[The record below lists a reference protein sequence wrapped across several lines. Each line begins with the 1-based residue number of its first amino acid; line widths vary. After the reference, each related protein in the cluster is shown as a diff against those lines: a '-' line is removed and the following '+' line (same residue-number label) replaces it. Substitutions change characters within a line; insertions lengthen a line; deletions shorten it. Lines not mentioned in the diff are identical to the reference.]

1 MSRQDEG
8 TIKVFNKLYEEI
20 RQRYAPDSIIKGA
33 LDNHAIHQLFTK
45 KDFKVLKK
53 YKQCFNPNML
63 VIIPNLSQVFP
74 IPYTGRK
81 AETIYHN
88 QYIRDY
94 CLATTGI
101 DPITEKGKQEI
112 RDILKA
118 IQAKEMKLAIIGY
131 GGAMINFLWD
141 TYLLAFLSNFNEPVF
156 KEICVFEKEAISF
169 TNILRIGKPILLE
182 SYLSIY
188 LNENGTLNKLN
199 LIREEFQLAED
210 VTLIEDYLTTPDDL
224 KELVDND
231 FVLIGAPNFDAR
243 VLLQDSNF
251 FFFGHANNEL
261 EIFFQP
267 VVNTELTFESYG
279 SIDIPVLLSNI
290 AAGTIEMLR
299 IFAGFD
305 VQNPKYE
312 KSESVFRIDYGE
324 IMLNIE
330 ASNAVET
337 TIVEG
342 E

>member
-1 MSRQDEG
+1 M
-8 TIKVFNKLYEEI
+8 
-20 RQRYAPDSIIKGA
+20 
-33 LDNHAIHQLFTK
+33 
-45 KDFKVLKK
+45 
-53 YKQCFNPNML
+53 

-81 AETIYHN
+81 AETVYHN
-88 QYIRDY
+88 QYVRDY

-101 DPITEKGKQEI
+101 DPMTPEGKEEI
-112 RDILKA
+112 HGILRA
-118 IQAKEMKLAIIGY
+118 IQAKEMKLAVIGY

-156 KEICVFEKEAISF
+156 KEICVFEKEAVSF
-169 TNILRIGKPILLE
+169 TNILRIGKPVLLE

-188 LNENGTLNKLN
+188 LNETGALNKLN
-199 LIREEFQLAED
+199 MIREEFQLAED
-210 VTLIEDYLTTPDDL
+210 VTLIEDYLTDEADL

-267 VVNTELTFESYG
+267 IVNTELTFESYG
-279 SIDIPVLLSNI
+279 SIDVPVLLSNI

-299 IFAGFD
+299 VFTGFD
-305 VQNPKYE
+305 VKNPGYE

-324 IMLNIE
+324 IMLGSE
-330 ASNAVET
+330 AGVASNTDAEEPAAAE
-337 TIVEG
+337 EG